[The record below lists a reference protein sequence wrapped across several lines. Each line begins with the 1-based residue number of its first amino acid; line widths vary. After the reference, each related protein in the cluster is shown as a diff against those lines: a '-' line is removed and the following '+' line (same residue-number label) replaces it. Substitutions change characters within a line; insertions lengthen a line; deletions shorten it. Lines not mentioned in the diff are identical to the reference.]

1 MEGSLVSAGASSP
14 EPLPAQSAR
23 AAAVPIVAALVPCA
37 LLAGTAAL
45 MAWSSLALLGDGAYF
60 LVRIIGTEDFFNGG
74 FERRAL
80 ANVLR
85 QGPVVATVRAGV
97 TDTHTLAVVL
107 GVGQIVLPAA
117 AWCASIVL
125 SRPTRLVF
133 AAVTMAAGVCA
144 GSTWLFNVSESVLF
158 VPLTSLVAVL
168 LWEPRAWGWWRGALA
183 CAVSLILVATY
194 QGAALTAPLLACWAA
209 WRAVR
214 ARSLGEQAACAIV
227 ALLAVVAAA
236 AAATDPEAARRPNG
250 AGILASAL
258 LLKPWPQYVAIAG
271 AVALVAAIAAPRR
284 SATRTVL
291 LVLGLLGW
299 TVATLGLLRLTD
311 VDALAARGGGLLT
324 ALLLTG
330 FLFALWIRGRNS
342 ATSGQGVAEGSSS
355 APRWTIALP
364 VAFCS
369 VLVAATWPSVID
381 WSRSLDAF
389 RSEVRAT
396 RGVVALADRLPPDR
410 RAVVWGWTASS
421 LSLIVRDDPANG
433 VLVDGNP
440 SYIPFPPEQAR
451 EQIPDRFTWR
461 R

>member
-1 MEGSLVSAGASSP
+1 M
-14 EPLPAQSAR
+14 PLA
-23 AAAVPIVAALVPCA
+23 AALVPCA
-37 LLAGTAAL
+37 LLIGTAAV
-45 MAWSSLALLGDGAYF
+45 MAWSGLALLGDGAYF

-85 QGPVVATVRAGV
+85 QGPVVASVRAGV
-97 TDTHTLAVVL
+97 TDTHALAILL

-117 AWCASIVL
+117 AWCAAIVL
-125 SRPTRLVF
+125 ARTDRLAF
-133 AAVTMAAGVCA
+133 AAVTMAAGVSA
-144 GSTWLFNVSESVLF
+144 GSTWLFNVSEIILF
-158 VPLTSLVAVL
+158 APLTALVAVL
-168 LWEPRAWGWWRGALA
+168 LWEPRAWGWWRGVLA

-194 QGAALTAPLLACWAA
+194 QGATLTGPLLACWAG
-209 WRAVR
+209 WRALR
-214 ARSLGEQAACAIV
+214 ASSVGERTASAIV
-227 ALLAVVAAA
+227 ALLAVVALVAG
-236 AAATDPEAARRPNG
+236 ATDPEAVRRSSG
-250 AGILASAL
+250 QGLIATVL
-258 LLKPWPQYVAIAG
+258 LLKPWPQYLAIAG
-271 AVALVAAIAAPRR
+271 AAALIAAIAAPRR
-284 SATRTVL
+284 STARTIL

-299 TVATLGLLRLTD
+299 TVATLGLLQLTD

-330 FLFALWIRGRNS
+330 FLFALWIRGRDPS
-342 ATSGQGVAEGSSS
+342 TAPRTGSSS

-369 VLVAATWPSVID
+369 VLVASTWPSVID

-410 RAVVWGWTASS
+410 REVVWGWTASS

-440 SYIPFPPEQAR
+440 SYIPFPPQHAR
-451 EQIPDRFTWR
+451 EQIPDAFTWR